1 MRLIIVIAIVLL
13 ILVAYKANKI
23 VNQYRIEQLRTVYK
37 LTDDASIDAKITEL
51 ELEVEKTRSNSNLSG
66 LSWYDKLE
74 ELKKI
79 INQLKSLKTNK
90 Q

>member
-51 ELEVEKTRSNSNLSG
+51 ELEVEKTRSNSNLSS
-66 LSWYDKLE
+66 LPWYNKLE